1 VLVYI
6 VSFPLVIWF
15 MVYMILRK
23 IMPKSV
29 NTFKLVCDAGV
40 ILWFYACGVL
50 LEAIVGVDV
59 FWLLLAVCAAIF
71 PANAIWQRI
80 RHEDVVYSK
89 MFVHGWR
96 LLFLLLV
103 PAHVVL
109 FTIGIVREMMY

>member
-1 VLVYI
+1 MLVYI

-15 MVYMILRK
+15 MVYMVLRK
-23 IMPKSV
+23 FMPKSV

-40 ILWFYACGVL
+40 ILWFYACAIL
-50 LEAIVGVDV
+50 LETLVADDV
-59 FWLLLAVCAAIF
+59 FWLLLAICCAIF

-80 RHEDVVYSK
+80 RHEEVLYTK

-103 PAHVVL
+103 PLHAVL
-109 FTIGIVREMMY
+109 FALGVAKEMIH